1 MPNRGGSIVARNI
14 LVVCGLKVEARIA
27 RGRGIRICV
36 GGGRSESLIAAIE
49 KEIANGVDGIV
60 RFGLCGALDPSLEP
74 GTLIIARSTVFG
86 GRSLGVEARWSE
98 LLEKRMPYATRAS
111 LAGSERIVTDVLA
124 KRRLLEE
131 TGAVA
136 VDMES
141 HIAAAIAGR
150 HGVPF
155 VALRAVAD
163 PFDRPLPSATTVAMR
178 PNGGID
184 FFAVLRAIVKEP
196 GQLPVLL
203 AIGRDTRK
211 ALSALGRGR
220 RLAGA
225 RFGYADLDQLLVNVV

>member
-1 MPNRGGSIVARNI
+1 VTRDI

-27 RGRGIRICV
+27 KGRGVRICI
-36 GGGRSESLIAAIE
+36 GGGRSEVLIAAIE
-49 KEIANGVDGIV
+49 REIASGVDGIV
-60 RFGLCGALDPSLEP
+60 SFGLCGALVPALAP
-74 GTLIIARSTVFG
+74 GTLIVAQSTIYA

-98 LLEKRMPYATRAS
+98 LIEKRMPYASRAS
-111 LAGSERIVTDVLA
+111 LAGSDRIVMDAVA
-124 KRRLLEE
+124 KQRLHEE
-131 TGAVA
+131 TGAAA

-163 PFDRPLPSATTVAMR
+163 PFLRPLPPAAMVAMQ
-178 PNGGID
+178 PGGGID
-184 FFAVLRAIVKEP
+184 FFAVLRAVAKNP
-196 GQLPVLL
+196 GQLPALL
-203 AIGRDTRK
+203 AIGRDTRRG
-211 ALSALGRGR
+211 LSALRRGR